1 MSRIRSIKPD
11 FWTSGDVMSLSRD
24 ARLLFIGIWN
34 FADDFGRFKWSPET
48 IRVQVFP
55 GDKDITDDQVA
66 AWMGQMERSGLLFRY
81 VNPPESSRVLQRTR
95 EESFG
100 CVTGWHHQRVS
111 HPAKSK
117 LPDPNDCLPFSGIL
131 RNPPED
137 SRILPT
143 DPLLSSPPRERSAGA
158 QSPKPKKQRARTERD
173 DCHDLAVATFEA
185 GHREVYGVPQGVPGS
200 LVSTVIDWLLQI
212 PPEGRTHAMERA
224 VSGFFADPYWKTQG
238 KHPFRNFA
246 SEPGKYCKAEPASTK
261 RTSGWVGSV

>member
-1 MSRIRSIKPD
+1 VSRIRSIKPD
-11 FWTSGDVMSLSRD
+11 FWTSADVMALSRD

-55 GDKDITDDQVA
+55 GDKDVTEEMVA
-66 AWMGQMERSGLLFRY
+66 AWMSQMVESGLLFRY
-81 VNPPESSRVLQRTR
+81 VNPPEDSRGLQRTR

-117 LPDPNDCLPFSGIL
+117 LPDPLNCLEYSRGL

-143 DPLLSSPPRERSAGA
+143 DPLHSAPLREKSATA
-158 QSPKPKKQRARTERD
+158 QPPKPRKQRARTERD
-173 DCHDLAVATFEA
+173 DCFDLVIATFEA
-185 GHREVYGVPQGVPGS
+185 AHTAAYGVPQGIAAT
-200 LVSTVIDWLLQI
+200 LVASVIDWMLLI
-212 PPEGRTHAMERA
+212 PPEGRKAAIERA
-224 VSGFFADPYWKTQG
+224 VAGYFADPYWKNQG
-238 KHPFRNFA
+238 KHPFRSF
-246 SEPGKYCKAEPASTK
+246 STEPGKFCKAEAPRRNASWI
-261 RTSGWVGSV
+261 GEV